1 MKSPELK
8 KIVESNFINTKYIS
22 ITDRNYSHLDLEWI
36 EKEAYKGYKNWLSI
50 FSFSRGINNSDW
62 KTNFDCEDLAN
73 SFKLYLRLLHAE
85 ANPHTLSSG
94 KKNETDTESV
104 LVGTIC
110 YNNSSS
116 SAHAINI
123 FINGNNKPVFFE
135 PMYGKFI
142 NLSRQ
147 EKENIWYVSF

>member
-8 KIVESNFINTKYIS
+8 KIIENIFPNTKYIS
-22 ITDRNYSHLDLEWI
+22 ITDRDYSHLDLEWI
-36 EKEAYKGYKNWLSI
+36 EHKAYKGYKNWLSI
-50 FSFSRGINNSDW
+50 FSFSRGIKNSDW

-94 KKNETDTESV
+94 KINEIDTESV
-104 LVGTIC
+104 LVGTMC

-116 SAHAINI
+116 SAHAINV
-123 FINGNNKPVFFE
+123 FIDGNERPVFFE

-142 NLSRQ
+142 NLTK
-147 EKENIWYVSF
+147 KERYETWYVSF

>member
-8 KIVESNFINTKYIS
+8 KIIENIFPNTKYIS
-22 ITDRNYSHLDLEWI
+22 ITDRDYSHLDLEWI
-36 EKEAYKGYKNWLSI
+36 EDEAYKGYKNWLSI
-50 FSFSRGINNSDW
+50 FSFGRGIKNSDW

-94 KKNETDTESV
+94 KKNEISTESV
-104 LVGTIC
+104 LVGTMC

-123 FINGNNKPVFFE
+123 FIDGNEKPVFFE

-142 NLSRQ
+142 NLTK
-147 EKENIWYVSF
+147 KERYETWYVSF

>member
-1 MKSPELK
+1 MKS
-8 KIVESNFINTKYIS
+8 
-22 ITDRNYSHLDLEWI
+22 ITIPLF
-36 EKEAYKGYKNWLSI
+36 GP
-50 FSFSRGINNSDW
+50 DW

-116 SAHAINI
+116 SAHAINV

-142 NLSRQ
+142 NLSKK
-147 EKENIWYVSF
+147 EKEETWYVSF